1 MKALDISKKLNET
14 ILNKEFEGIVHSVF
28 DNSFNVLTEDNKFIT
43 FLNSK
48 KLMSP
53 YSIRIEEDVSFLDK
67 GIKPRVKVQ
76 ILSKLVSINE
86 LDIKIY
92 YSAATLWD
100 EKPNLTFSKD
110 VEKNVDIK
118 LERIE
123 EVLLTEG
130 KKNGIFPLL
139 ITLKERIGRIDWI
152 YESDMKLGK
161 NEIYIREK
169 FLEFIDSYIKGDI
182 EKLSVQVKNI
192 IGFGIG
198 LTPSMDDFLAGLMVS
213 GIYLHY
219 YLGYSI
225 GSAYEIN
232 YAMVKDIKNRT
243 TRVSEEMLIFS
254 SEGEVNE
261 DIRDLMI
268 SFLGDA
274 SLDMFSYNLRR
285 VINIGET
292 SGTDILL
299 GIYIG
304 SLILLN

>member
-1 MKALDISKKLNET
+1 
-14 ILNKEFEGIVHSVF
+14 
-28 DNSFNVLTEDNKFIT
+28 TEDNKFIT

-100 EKPNLTFSKD
+100 EKPNLTFNKD

-198 LTPSMDDFLAGLMVS
+198 LTPSMDDFLA
-213 GIYLHY
+213 
-219 YLGYSI
+219 
-225 GSAYEIN
+225 E
-232 YAMVKDIKNRT
+232 
-243 TRVSEEMLIFS
+243 
-254 SEGEVNE
+254 
-261 DIRDLMI
+261 
-268 SFLGDA
+268 
-274 SLDMFSYNLRR
+274 
-285 VINIGET
+285 
-292 SGTDILL
+292 
-299 GIYIG
+299 
-304 SLILLN
+304 

>member
-1 MKALDISKKLNET
+1 
-14 ILNKEFEGIVHSVF
+14 
-28 DNSFNVLTEDNKFIT
+28 
-43 FLNSK
+43 
-48 KLMSP
+48 
-53 YSIRIEEDVSFLDK
+53 
-67 GIKPRVKVQ
+67 
-76 ILSKLVSINE
+76 
-86 LDIKIY
+86 
-92 YSAATLWD
+92 AATLWD
-100 EKPNLTFSKD
+100 EKPNLTFNKD
-110 VEKNVDIK
+110 VEKNVCIK

-123 EVLLTEG
+123 EVLLIEG
-130 KKNGIFPLL
+130 KRNGIFPLL
-139 ITLKERIGRIDWI
+139 ITLKERIGRVDWI

-169 FLEFIDSYIKGDI
+169 FLNFIDSYIKGDI

-213 GIYLHY
+213 RIYLHY

-254 SEGEVNE
+254 SKGEVNE